1 MPDQTEI
8 DSEKKFQE
16 PLKNRWEVISKL
28 DKIAEKAGLKNI
40 NWERPISKASKIN
53 MQWNFSP
60 QCQVG

>member
-40 NWERPISKASKIN
+40 IIATLKSYFLQLTCIVKN
-53 MQWNFSP
+53 
-60 QCQVG
+60 